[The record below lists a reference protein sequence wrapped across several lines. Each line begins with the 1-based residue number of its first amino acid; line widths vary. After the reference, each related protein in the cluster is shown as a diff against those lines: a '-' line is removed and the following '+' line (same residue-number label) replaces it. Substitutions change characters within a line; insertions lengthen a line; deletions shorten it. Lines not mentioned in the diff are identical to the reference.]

1 MDDIAINQQQRTK
14 YLVYFP
20 QMGLKN
26 SVVWIA
32 GTEEYMHFTEED
44 NFPLIT
50 KIAFVLTL
58 SIFVHF
64 YP

>member
-26 SVVWIA
+26 SVVWLA
-32 GTEEYMHFTEED
+32 GSEEYIHFTEED

-58 SIFVHF
+58 
-64 YP
+64 